1 MRIIISPA
9 KKMNDDLDGLPPR
22 DLPVLLEKTERL
34 LGYLKA
40 CPCLS

>member
-22 DLPVLLEKTERL
+22 DLPVLRSLRYSRTGWHPRTKRH
-34 LGYLKA
+34 
-40 CPCLS
+40 